1 MDPILSHQLDLSPQA
16 ALADIH
22 LSKKMICIFE
32 NHAHALLP
40 WARWATQNKKALKLV
55 SLDHHS
61 DTNSCYLRSL
71 FKDVGRNLT
80 EIERLRTLRINST
93 DFKDQTQT
101 LSALTGLHHD
111 EHIHAAIRLGIIS
124 QAYIIQHSFD
134 SIDDEISLKGMNV
147 LPTEINLKGSS
158 EDIKHMYF
166 DQILE
171 TEFLTRQL
179 DAFKRLPLPLD
190 IEKDD
195 YILDIDLD
203 VFKSKQSIQPH
214 NKSLFLRLI
223 SKSIGITIA
232 RETQWV
238 ETLKREPSLNSHFF
252 ENALLEFIRL

>member
-1 MDPILSHQLDLSPQA
+1 MAPTLSPHLDLSPQP
-16 ALADIH
+16 ALTDRH
-22 LSKKMICIFE
+22 LSQKTICIFE

-40 WARWATQNKKALKLV
+40 WSRWATQNKKKLKLI

-71 FKDVGRNLT
+71 FKDVGRNLD
-80 EIERLRTLRINST
+80 EIERLRTLRIDSI
-93 DFKDQTQT
+93 DFKNPAQI

-111 EHIHAAIRLGIIS
+111 EHIHAAIRLGMIS

-134 SIDDEISLKGMNV
+134 HIDFEISKKGMNV
-147 LPTEINLKGSS
+147 LPTEINLKASS
-158 EDIKHMYF
+158 TEVKNTYF

-179 DAFKRLPLPLD
+179 DAFKKLPLPLD

-203 VFKSKQSIQPH
+203 VFKSKQSVQPH
-214 NKSLFLRLI
+214 DKSLFLRLI

-232 RETQWV
+232 QETQWV
-238 ETLKREPSLNSHFF
+238 ETLKREPGLNSHFLK
-252 ENALLEFIRL
+252 NALLEFIKL